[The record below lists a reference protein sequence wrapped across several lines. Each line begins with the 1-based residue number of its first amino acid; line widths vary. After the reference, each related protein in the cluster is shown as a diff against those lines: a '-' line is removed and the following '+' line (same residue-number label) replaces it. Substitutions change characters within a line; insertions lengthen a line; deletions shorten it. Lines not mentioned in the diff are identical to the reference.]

1 MLIAAVLE
9 TFLTILAY
17 LAFMTFREGL
27 SWPLWAWIWDNYLY
41 LLSASLFFSI
51 LLAQYSYYHSFGHG
65 RILAEGGNTG
75 NAIYDACPSL
85 FIPSPPPLLTAFSK
99 WFIGRPLNPR
109 IGSWDIK
116 QFSELRPGMML
127 WPILNFAF
135 LAHQHATLGRVTD
148 SMVLVNA
155 FQFWYVLDS
164 FVNEQAVL
172 TTMDIAVDGFGFM
185 LSFGDLCWVPF
196 MYSLQA
202 RYLAMFPVDLGA
214 RGVAAVLAVQAVGYC
229 IFRGANGQKNRFRT
243 NPADPA
249 LSHLRFL
256 ETRSGSRL
264 LISGWW
270 GVARHINYLGD
281 WIMAWAWC
289 LPAGFASPVP
299 YFYVVYFAVL
309 LIHRDRRDE
318 ARCRAKYGADWDRYT
333 KIVPYRI
340 LPGVY

>member
-1 MLIAAVLE
+1 
-9 TFLTILAY
+9 
-17 LAFMTFREGL
+17 
-27 SWPLWAWIWDNYLY
+27 
-41 LLSASLFFSI
+41 
-51 LLAQYSYYHSFGHG
+51 
-65 RILAEGGNTG
+65 
-75 NAIYDACPSL
+75 
-85 FIPSPPPLLTAFSK
+85 
-99 WFIGRPLNPR
+99 
-109 IGSWDIK
+109 
-116 QFSELRPGMML
+116 MML
-127 WPILNFAF
+127 WPILNFTF

-196 MYSLQA
+196 IYSLQA
-202 RYLAMFPVDLGA
+202 RYLAIFPVDLGA